1 VDLRERIALRSR
13 DARWVAAVL
22 GVLLLV
28 LTGLYYLIQ
37 RERDLPE
44 TLVAN
49 RVLLFAVWYLI
60 VVLILV
66 IGFVLA
72 RNLIR
77 LWLDRRSRVLGAR
90 FRTKLVATYVGLSLA
105 PVLALFLFASELLQ
119 GSIDR
124 WFSASVSAVLER
136 GNSVAQAFQDGI
148 VERNFRDAARLA
160 REIESIGLDTPSD
173 RAAATRRLARGREEE
188 GAAFAAV
195 YDREEFVHAV
205 VDPGSGLADL
215 PELGRT
221 LPRDALER
229 GRASRVLEPPG
240 TDGRLIVAAATPGG
254 RPRGRTV
261 VVVGTLLDPAS
272 ARRSEELIGAFQSYR
287 QMEIQRGEFKA
298 SYLLLFLLV
307 TLLILLASTWAGLF
321 LARRLMAPVQAF
333 AEAMQRISR
342 GDLDQRIDAPADE
355 EMAVVVDSF
364 NRMTEELARSRA
376 ALERANVELTDANR
390 TLAEERA
397 LVGAIL
403 ESLASGVVALDGEGR
418 VLAVNGA
425 ARQMLRLRDAELDGA
440 DFAAALGDGERS
452 PLADLARAA
461 RGITTRATEQVAFPV
476 GGRWHTFEVRVAP
489 LPEPEGTPAGTVLV
503 VEDLTE
509 LIRAQKLATWTEAA
523 RQVAHEIKNPLT
535 PIRLAAERLRARFR
549 ETGDDAGAPGVA
561 ELVESSVG
569 VIVREVGNMQQ
580 LVDEFSRF
588 ARIPGPQLAA
598 TDLARLVEE
607 VVALYVDLKPGVAVS
622 ARVGPGL
629 AEVWIDPEQIRRV
642 LINLLDNAVEAT
654 EAPGAV
660 TVEARRAGHEVE
672 IDVADSGV
680 GLPAEDRDK
689 VFLPFYSRKGRGT
702 GLGLAIV
709 HRAVTDHDGSI
720 RIEDNA
726 PRGTVFRVRLPARG
740 AATTGAA
747 AT

>member
-22 GVLLLV
+22 GVLLVV

-49 RVLLFAVWYLI
+49 RVLLFALWYLI

-136 GNSVAQAFQDGI
+136 GNSVAQAFHDTI
-148 VERNFRDAARLA
+148 VERNFRAAARIA
-160 REIESIGLDTPSD
+160 REIDSIGLDTPAN
-173 RAAATRRLARGREEE
+173 RAAASRRLARGREEE

-215 PELGRT
+215 PELGRN

-229 GRASRVLEPPG
+229 GRSTRVLEPPG
-240 TDGRLIVAAATPGG
+240 TEGRLIVAAATAGG
-254 RPRGRTV
+254 RPRGRAV

-376 ALERANVELTDANR
+376 ALERANLELVDANR

-425 ARQMLRLRDAELDGA
+425 ARQMLRLREADLAGAE
-440 DFAAALGDGERS
+440 FAAALGDGERA

-461 RGITTRATEQVAFPV
+461 RGVASRATEQVAFPV
-476 GGRWHTFEVRVAP
+476 GGRWRTFEVRVAP
-489 LPEPEGTPAGTVLV
+489 LPEPEGTPAGSVLV
-503 VEDLTE
+503 LEDLTE

-535 PIRLAAERLRARFR
+535 PIRLAAERLRARAR
-549 ETGDDAGAPGVA
+549 EAEPRDAAGLV

-569 VIVREVGNMQQ
+569 TIVREVGNMQQ

-588 ARIPGPQLAA
+588 ARLPGPQLAA
-598 TDLARLVEE
+598 TDLAKLIEE
-607 VVALYVDLKPGVAVS
+607 VAALYVDLKPGVAVS
-622 ARVGPGL
+622 ATVAPGL

-654 EAPGAV
+654 EAPGEV
-660 TVEARRAGHEVE
+660 TVRARRDGAEIE
-672 IDVADSGV
+672 IDVADSGIGV
-680 GLPAEDRDK
+680 PAEDRDK

-709 HRAVTDHDGSI
+709 HRAVTDHDGTI
-720 RIEDNA
+720 RIDDNA

-740 AATTGAA
+740 AAPEGAA
-747 AT
+747 P

>member
-22 GVLLLV
+22 GVLLVV

-49 RVLLFAVWYLI
+49 RVLLFALWYLI

-136 GNSVAQAFQDGI
+136 GNSVAQAFHDTI
-148 VERNFRDAARLA
+148 VERDFRDAARLA
-160 REIESIGLDTPSD
+160 REIESIGLDTPAD
-173 RAAATRRLARGREEE
+173 RTAASRRLARGREEA
-188 GAAFAAV
+188 GAAFVAV

-205 VDPGSGLADL
+205 VDPGSGLDDL

-229 GRASRVLEPPG
+229 GRATRVLEPPG
-240 TDGRLIVAAATPGG
+240 TEGRLIVAAATAGG
-254 RPRGRTV
+254 RPRGRAV

-272 ARRSEELIGAFQSYR
+272 ARRSEELIAAFQSYR

-342 GDLDQRIDAPADE
+342 GDLDQRIDVPADE

-376 ALERANVELTDANR
+376 ALERANAGLVDANR

-425 ARQMLRLRDAELDGA
+425 ARQMLRLRDADLAGA
-440 DFAAALGDGERS
+440 DFAAALGDGERA

-461 RGITTRATEQVAFPV
+461 RGATTRATEQVAFPV
-476 GGRWHTFEVRVAP
+476 AGRWRTFEVRVAP
-489 LPEPEGTPAGTVLV
+489 LPEPEGTAAGSVLV
-503 VEDLTE
+503 LEDLTE

-535 PIRLAAERLRARFR
+535 PIRLAAERLRARAR
-549 ETGDDAGAPGVA
+549 EATDAAGLG
-561 ELVESSVG
+561 ELVEGSVG
-569 VIVREVGNMQQ
+569 TIVREVGNMQQ

-598 TDLARLVEE
+598 TDLAKLIEE

-622 ARVGPGL
+622 ATVAPGL
-629 AEVWIDPEQIRRV
+629 VEVWIDPEQIRRV

-660 TVEARRAGHEVE
+660 TVQARRDGAEIE
-672 IDVADSGV
+672 IDVADSGIGV
-680 GLPAEDRDK
+680 PAEDRDK

-740 AATTGAA
+740 AAAGVAA
-747 AT
+747 P

>member
-1 VDLRERIALRSR
+1 
-13 DARWVAAVL
+13 
-22 GVLLLV
+22 
-28 LTGLYYLIQ
+28 
-37 RERDLPE
+37 
-44 TLVAN
+44 
-49 RVLLFAVWYLI
+49 
-60 VVLILV
+60 
-66 IGFVLA
+66 
-72 RNLIR
+72 
-77 LWLDRRSRVLGAR
+77 
-90 FRTKLVATYVGLSLA
+90 
-105 PVLALFLFASELLQ
+105 
-119 GSIDR
+119 
-124 WFSASVSAVLER
+124 
-136 GNSVAQAFQDGI
+136 
-148 VERNFRDAARLA
+148 
-160 REIESIGLDTPSD
+160 
-173 RAAATRRLARGREEE
+173 
-188 GAAFAAV
+188 
-195 YDREEFVHAV
+195 
-205 VDPGSGLADL
+205 
-215 PELGRT
+215 
-221 LPRDALER
+221 
-229 GRASRVLEPPG
+229 
-240 TDGRLIVAAATPGG
+240 
-254 RPRGRTV
+254 
-261 VVVGTLLDPAS
+261 
-272 ARRSEELIGAFQSYR
+272 
-287 QMEIQRGEFKA
+287 MEIQRGEFKA

-425 ARQMLRLRDAELDGA
+425 ARQMLKLRDADLTGA
-440 DFAAALGDGERS
+440 DFAAALGDGERA

-461 RGITTRATEQVAFPV
+461 SGMTGRATEQVAFPV
-476 GGRWHTFEVRVAP
+476 GGHWRTFEVRVGP
-489 LPEPEGTPAGTVLV
+489 LPEPEGTPAGSVLV
-503 VEDLTE
+503 LEDLTE

-535 PIRLAAERLRARFR
+535 PIRLAAERLRARAR
-549 ETGDDAGAPGVA
+549 EAADPAGLG

-569 VIVREVGNMQQ
+569 TIVREVGNMQQ

-598 TDLARLVEE
+598 TDLAKLIEE
-607 VVALYVDLKPGVAVS
+607 VVALYVDLKPGVEVS
-622 ARVGPGL
+622 ATVAPGL
-629 AEVWIDPEQIRRV
+629 ADVWIDPEQIRRV

-660 TVEARRAGHEVE
+660 AVRARRDGPEIE
-672 IDVADSGV
+672 IDVADSGI
-680 GLPAEDRDK
+680 GLPAEDREK

-740 AATTGAA
+740 AAGTA